1 MFEAITL
8 VLLVVFFAFL
18 FVFALPMIGW
28 AKKGRKGAFVV
39 GMMVN
44 MFLPDP
50 KIQQT
55 LAVIEI
61 QKSEKA
67 EASDEETD
75 K

>member
-1 MFEAITL
+1 MLKAITL
-8 VLLVVFFAFL
+8 VLLVVFFAL
-18 FVFALPMIGW
+18 LCVFALPIIGW

-67 EASDEETD
+67 EVNDEETD